1 MLSFITGNKNKFAE
15 MRMFF
20 TDLEQLDIDLP
31 EIQELDPKQIIEA
44 KLKEALKHHKGPM
57 IVEDT
62 SLCLDAMNGLP
73 GTFIKWFLQTMGGE
87 KLHAVAASF
96 GIFGAQAKTW
106 IGYADEV
113 GEIRFFE
120 GVVEGKIG
128 PRLSEEGF
136 GWDPFFRPNGSE
148 LSFAAMGK
156 EEKNKISMRR
166 LAAEKL
172 KAYLSAQASV

>member
-15 MRMFF
+15 MQAVFPHIQ
-20 TDLEQLDIDLP
+20 QLDIDLP
-31 EIQELDPKQIIEA
+31 EIQELDPKRIIEE
-44 KLKEALKHHKGPM
+44 KLKEALKHHKGEL

-87 KLHAVAASF
+87 KLHAIATSF

-106 IGYADEV
+106 IGYANEA

-120 GVVEGKIG
+120 GVVEGEVVARSSG
-128 PRLSEEGF
+128 EGF

-166 LAAEKL
+166 FAAEKL
-172 KAYLSAQASV
+172 KTYLNAQTSV